1 MVCILPGA
9 GVSHLSFL
17 LMLSENIY
25 ILFYMNNKIILSS
38 LLIVSAG
45 LTCAAPARKGNSKTK
60 KTTKVEKKEEVVSI
74 DKNKE
79 NNTFDIALKVYER
92 ASMPELTEAARN
104 KVYERAAELFQKFAH
119 DYENSE
125 KRSQALMIVATCR
138 QKLGNEQEMFKALET
153 LADLPKQKTVNK
165 PDENIALA
173 AYLLGVNHLKN
184 AVGGEADASLTK
196 ALHYF
201 DTVAQYSEK
210 AELVYDAKYRMA
222 AINVEILKTKTA
234 KGENAEQEQKEA
246 DALYSA
252 LTNEPAKSQ
261 VPAKKVRDAYFY
273 YAQFLS
279 DVGAPDNAM
288 KQYENFLSM
297 KDAPVDKS
305 EDKCHVAYKQIARIA
320 LKNGDKTKAVQNYKE
335 CKNAGAKYDGAALD
349 CEIIMA
355 LYQADGAAEI
365 LKMYSGSYAELSFL
379 NAIKDAARS
388 AQCARVLGYVKLVNG
403 ADSDPEIAAP
413 FFKHAETKFLEV
425 GAGDKSMAAE
435 AGFYYI
441 VCKQKT
447 RNRKTAGDNADD
459 NSNFEG
465 VLEEY
470 ITRYEHEPKAAK
482 YINMVRATRA
492 DLLLKTDTK
501 RAVEQYEKIDIN
513 LLPEEQMKLDVVYKK
528 AWIYYY
534 QWKSSEDK
542 SAVSSP
548 EPALTAFLKV
558 AESSPSVDPGRKATI
573 LCMLGIYYSSCENYA
588 KALEEFE
595 KVITN
600 HKNSTSYSA
609 SLQGAAYAC
618 MAMKNKEANKKTAK
632 GYEAKARTYFS
643 DLVSYVEKIES
654 GQNDNDNAVGADI
667 SKYATADAY
676 YQLGCLYCFEDQE
689 LAMKYFNQAAK
700 DCDDY
705 VPHVELGLVQCQ
717 YLLITSGKAV
727 ASTKDN
733 TVEPKIKLI
742 TDLTKLK
749 KDYVAQYRTLTG
761 AASSNEKKASQP
773 VILIDAA
780 GWCYDEAKKLTKNT
794 DKSVPLPD
802 VNYYELSIEFYRDAI
817 VTNVEQGNPQI
828 VANAKAAD
836 LFNLAG
842 ACLEAGK
849 AEYIELGLQAIDRYM
864 ELQKDPYDRANAMLL
879 KAKILNDK
887 GQYADA
893 AKLCDEALNL
903 GVNGPI
909 VSKLRLVSGDAAYLS
924 KDYEKASKLYGLV
937 ANFDRS
943 EDLNREALY
952 KAYCAMKKDPNR
964 VAESENYLQRLEE
977 KLKVLGI
984 TADTPLL
991 GLPPSA
997 ARHVSHKN

>member
-1 MVCILPGA
+1 
-9 GVSHLSFL
+9 
-17 LMLSENIY
+17 
-25 ILFYMNNKIILSS
+25 MNNKIILSS
-38 LLIVSAG
+38 LLLVSAG
-45 LTCAAPARKGNSKTK
+45 LTCAAPARKGNSKPK

-92 ASMPELTEAARN
+92 ASMPELTEDARK
-104 KVYERAAELFQKFAH
+104 KVYERAAVLFQKFAD
-119 DYENSE
+119 DYKDSE

-138 QKLGNEQEMFKALET
+138 QKLGNEQEMYKALEA
-153 LADLPKQKTVNK
+153 LADMPKQKTVNK

-184 AVGGEADASLTK
+184 AVGGEVEASLTK
-196 ALHYF
+196 ALDYF
-201 DTVAQYSEK
+201 GTVAQYSEK

-222 AINVEILKTKTA
+222 AINVEILKSKNA
-234 KGENAEQEQKEA
+234 KGENAEHEQKEA
-246 DALYSA
+246 EDLYRV
-252 LTNEPAKSQ
+252 LTDDNAKSQ
-261 VPAKKVRDAYFY
+261 VPAKKIRDAYFY

-279 DVGAPDNAM
+279 DVGAADNAM

-365 LKMYSGSYAELSFL
+365 LEMYPGPYEELTFL
-379 NAIKDAARS
+379 NNINDAVRG
-388 AQCARVLGYVKLVNG
+388 AQCARVLGYVKLVN
-403 ADSDPEIAAP
+403 DVNPDPEIAAP
-413 FFKHAETKFLEV
+413 FFKHAETKFLEA
-425 GAGDKSMAAE
+425 GAADKAMAAE
-435 AGFYYI
+435 AGFHYI

-447 RNRKTAGDNADD
+447 GNRRNPSGDNADD
-459 NSNFEG
+459 NTSFEG
-465 VLEEY
+465 ILGEY
-470 ITRYEHEPKAAK
+470 ITRYEQEPKAAK

-492 DLLLKTDTK
+492 DLLLKTDTNQ
-501 RAVEQYEKIDIN
+501 AVEQYEKIDIN
-513 LLPEEQMKLDVVYKK
+513 QLPEEQMKLDVVYKK
-528 AWIYYY
+528 AWIYYH
-534 QWKSSEDK
+534 QWKTKDDK
-542 SAVSSP
+542 ASVDSH
-548 EPALTAFLKV
+548 EPALTAFIDA
-558 AESSPSVDPGRKATI
+558 AESAHSVDPGRTATI
-573 LCMLGIYYSSCENYA
+573 LCMRGIYYSSCEHYD
-588 KALEEFE
+588 KALKDFVVVIE
-595 KVITN
+595 KY
-600 HKNSTSYSA
+600 KNSTSYSA

-618 MAMKNKEANKKTAK
+618 MAMKNKEVDKKIAK
-632 GYEAKARTYFS
+632 EYESKARTYFS
-643 DLVSYVEKIES
+643 NLVNYVEEIER
-654 GQNDNDNAVGADI
+654 GQNNNDNTGGADI

-689 LAMKYFNQAAK
+689 KAMKFFNNAAK
-700 DCDDY
+700 DCDVY
-705 VPHVELGLVQCQ
+705 VPHVALGLVQCQ
-717 YLLITSGKAV
+717 YLLITSGKA
-727 ASTKDN
+727 AAPTTDN
-733 TVEPKIKLI
+733 KEDPKIKLI
-742 TDLTKLK
+742 KDLKTLK
-749 KDYVAQYRTLTG
+749 KVHAAQYRTLTG
-761 AASSNEKKASQP
+761 AAASNEKKASQP

-794 DKSVPLPD
+794 DKSVPLPED
-802 VNYYELSIEFYRDAI
+802 NYYELAIEFYQDAI
-817 VTNVEQGNPQI
+817 ITNAEQGKSQI

-849 AEYIELGLQAIDRYM
+849 AEYIELGLQASDKYM

-879 KAKILNDK
+879 KAKILNEK
-887 GQYADA
+887 GQYAEA

-937 ANFDRS
+937 ANFDRT

-952 KAYCAMKKDPNR
+952 KAYCAMRKDPSR
-964 VAESENYLQRLEE
+964 VAESENYRQRLEE

-997 ARHVSHKN
+997 GRHVRHID